1 MRKLSK
7 KISMLMVLAMLV
19 SLFSGVVSA
28 SAASVWSFY
37 NKTAGEIVEV
47 KETIEMEK
55 GEFADF
61 DLYKEGKVVTKD
73 TYTVVYASSDEDVVW
88 VDAKNG
94 KLRADKFE
102 KAEAGDKA
110 TISATFTNVATG
122 KSATR
127 SFVIE
132 IAADE
137 EVEYAIT
144 TKAGDVVLGAEA
156 LVADKEYVLTSVV
169 TADGEEVE
177 ATVVYTVNNE
187 TVTALKLAAGEYV
200 VEAVA
205 SIDGEEV
212 AAADYDVV
220 AVAEVPEIVEAKQT
234 SLTTAEIT
242 FNNADWAKS
251 FVSKVKLSYM
261 AGEVEI
267 ADLVKKA
274 EAKDATVTVT
284 LYNAMAADVTYKFA
298 YDGYDCV
305 ATIKGAKSVPASIK
319 VVGGNV
325 AAQTEGQL
333 DVKIYTADGVDI
345 TADALKLNVSY
356 AGTDDSVSVVAG
368 DKIYFFEA
376 GKTAVV
382 NATYEMGY
390 DDNGNEIAD
399 LKATG
404 VYYSVP
410 AFTDSNLNGYAA
422 DAGNTE
428 NSNLSYGNNI
438 TLSLSDTK
446 FLHAK
451 YTRTAANGNATQIY
465 VVAGNDSVAKTTYT
479 YYSTNESVLLVDQI
493 TGQLTPCSEGV
504 ASVYLKDANNTVV
517 GSVAINVKAAR
528 ALTTFTASLTDRM
541 VSAGDLYT
549 DNTTVAVSTK
559 DQLGDYYAVAWD
571 VTIVNPAGDLS
582 DYLEWETVVTNG
594 AVTGI
599 KLTPNANAIA
609 NIEAGKT
616 KVVTF
621 KITAAEPNANWVNKT
636 WTGSVSIKN
645 INGVNASS
653 TVLNVSAASVDMKLN
668 KNNVGEYNVTAK
680 LVKKDAAGY
689 DLGLQGYT
697 YITAEADAVT
707 ANGVYSIIVKKN
719 SDTNGQAATGII
731 ADAGNAITFTPVTGT
746 DVVTKT
752 GKDTYTIK
760 VFKGNGTK
768 AQLYATKTVSFT
780 DSTNAITVVVNKTNI
795 DGTNAADVK
804 ASLDFYRDGVKITDK
819 VTDAVIKDSTI
830 LVNEKKV
837 YVKTITVTVLNKE
850 MNNNFSGAHTE
861 DVAVNQLY
869 IAP

>member
-156 LVADKEYVLTSVV
+156 IVADKEYALTSVV
-169 TADGEEVE
+169 TANGEEVE

-356 AGTDDSVSVVAG
+356 TGTDDSVSVVAG

-451 YTRTAANGNATQIY
+451 YTRTVANGNATQIY
-465 VVAGNDSVAKTTYT
+465 VVAGADSVAKTTYT
-479 YYSTNESVLLVDQI
+479 YYSTNESVLLVDQY

-517 GSVAINVKAAR
+517 GSVAINVKGAR
-528 ALTTFTASLTDRM
+528 ALTTLTASLTDRM

-549 DNTTVAVSTK
+549 DNTTVSVSTK
-559 DQLGDYYAVAWD
+559 DQLGDYIDAAWN
-571 VTIVNPAGDLS
+571 VEIVNPAGNLA
-582 DYLEWETVVTNG
+582 DYLAWETVENNNQ
-594 AVTGI
+594 VTGI
-599 KLTPNANAIA
+599 KLTPNNA

-621 KITAAEPNANWVNKT
+621 KITATVGNVNKT
-636 WTGSVSIKN
+636 WNGSVSIKN

-653 TVLNVSAASVDMKLN
+653 TVLDLSAASVDMKLN
-668 KNNVGEYNVTAK
+668 KTKAADYNVTAK
-680 LVKKDAAGY
+680 LVMKDNAGY
-689 DLGLQGYT
+689 DLGLKDYT

-707 ANGVYSIIVKKN
+707 ANGAYSIIVKKN
-719 SDTNGQAATGII
+719 NDTNGQAATGII
-731 ADAGNAITFTPVTGT
+731 ADAGNTITFTPVTGT

>member
-61 DLYKEGKVVTKD
+61 DLYKEGKAVTKD

-156 LVADKEYVLTSVV
+156 IVADKEYALTSVV
-169 TADGEEVE
+169 TANGEEVE

-205 SIDGEEV
+205 TIDGEEV

-251 FVSKVKLSYM
+251 FVNKVKLSYM

-333 DVKIYTADGVDI
+333 DIKIYTADGVDI
-345 TADALKLNVSY
+345 TTNELKLNVSY

-390 DDNGNEIAD
+390 DDNGYEIAD

-422 DAGNTE
+422 DANNIE

-465 VVAGNDSVAKTTYT
+465 VVAGADSVAKTTYT
-479 YYSTNESVLLVDQI
+479 YYSTNESVLLVDQF

-517 GSVAINVKAAR
+517 GSVAINVKGAR
-528 ALTTFTASLTDRM
+528 ALTTLTASLTDRM

-549 DNTTVAVSTK
+549 DNTTVSVSTK
-559 DQLGDYYAVAWD
+559 DQLGDYIDAAWN
-571 VTIVNPAGDLS
+571 VEIVNPAGNLA
-582 DYLEWETVVTNG
+582 DYLAWETVMNNG
-594 AVTGI
+594 QVTGI
-599 KLTPNANAIA
+599 KLTPNNA

-621 KITAAEPNANWVNKT
+621 KITATVGNVNKT
-636 WTGSVSIKN
+636 WNGSVSIKN

-653 TVLNVSAASVDMKLN
+653 TVLDLSAASVDMKLN
-668 KNNVGEYNVTAK
+668 KTKADDYNVFAK
-680 LVKKDAAGY
+680 LVMKDNAGY
-689 DLGLQGYT
+689 DLGLKDYT

-707 ANGVYSIIVKKN
+707 ANGAYSIIVKKN
-719 SDTNGQAATGII
+719 NDTNGQAATGII
-731 ADAGNAITFTPVTGT
+731 VDEGNTIKFTPVTGT

-780 DSTNAITVVVNKTNI
+780 DSTNAITVVVNKNNI

-850 MNNNFSGAHTE
+850 MNNNFGGAHTE